1 MQKTFSKIVG
11 LVAVYCFVFGAM
23 RFTAKA
29 DTDVRRD
36 PIVQAVEKVKES
48 LVNIS
53 TKTMV
58 PVQDPFQD
66 FFGQFFG
73 PSQRSSQRYQE
84 SFSLGSGVII
94 NEDGYILSNNHVVQR
109 ANQIQI
115 TVGTNLYNAKL
126 IAASPTV
133 DVALLKIEAKRGEKF
148 HAMKFARDDDVL
160 LGETVI
166 ALGNPFGLGFSVS
179 RGILSSTTRRPET
192 EKGPLDY
199 KDWLQTDAA
208 INPGNSGGALIDI
221 RGELIGLNVAVFRDQ
236 NAQGIGFAIPIKRVA
251 EALSDIFTPEESNQ
265 QLWFGVKINSNTNG
279 LLVANIEPGSP
290 ADKAGLKKGDTVVQV
305 GEKAPRNF
313 IEFVVE
319 VLSRSQK
326 QADVPLVVTRGGGE
340 RFNINVHLVPQKT
353 VFNAD
358 LIRKKIGATF
368 QEITPDLQQ
377 YLNLPARQ
385 GFIVAGV
392 DPNSPAEKAG
402 LERGLLINAI
412 DHEPAGDIL
421 DAAKILYNKKAN
433 DSVEFA
439 VTALRQVRGNLF
451 QMQQGT
457 ITVKLR

>member
-1 MQKTFSKIVG
+1 MQKSSLKLAAWITSCVCISMASMTHAAEV
-11 LVAVYCFVFGAM
+11 
-23 RFTAKA
+23 
-29 DTDVRRD
+29 DIRRD
-36 PIVQAVEKVKES
+36 PIVQSVEKVKNS
-48 LVNIS
+48 VVNIS

-58 PVQDPFQD
+58 RMQDPFE
-66 FFGQFFG
+66 QFFG
-73 PSQRSSQRYQE
+73 EFFGNSQQRYTE

-94 NEDGYILSNNHVVQR
+94 DEDGYILSNNHVVQR
-109 ANQIQI
+109 ASQIQI
-115 TVGTNLYNAKL
+115 TVGTNLYEAKL

-133 DVALLKIEAKRGEKF
+133 DVALLKIEPRNGQKF
-148 HAMKFARDDDVL
+148 NAIKFAVDDDVL

-221 RGELIGLNVAVFRDQ
+221 RGELIGLNVAVYRDQ

-265 QLWFGVKINSNTNG
+265 QLWFGAKVNSNTNA
-279 LLVANIEPGSP
+279 LRVVNVESGSP
-290 ADKAGLKKGDTVVQV
+290 ADKAGLKKGDTVVKV
-305 GEKAPRNF
+305 GTKTPRNF

-319 VLSRSQK
+319 ILSRSGK
-326 QADVPLVVTRGGGE
+326 EADVPLVIQRGTE
-340 RFNINVHLVPQKT
+340 RLNLTVHLIPQRN

-368 QEITPDLQQ
+368 QEITPDLQH
-377 YLNLPARQ
+377 YLGLPTQ
-385 GFIVAGV
+385 KGFIVAGV

-402 LERGLLINAI
+402 LERGFLINTI
-412 DHEPAGDIL
+412 DGERAGDL
-421 DAAKILYNKKAN
+421 LEAAKLLHNKN
-433 DSVEFA
+433 TDDNVELA
-439 VTALRQVRGNLF
+439 VTAIRQVRGSFF

-457 ITVKLR
+457 VTIKIR